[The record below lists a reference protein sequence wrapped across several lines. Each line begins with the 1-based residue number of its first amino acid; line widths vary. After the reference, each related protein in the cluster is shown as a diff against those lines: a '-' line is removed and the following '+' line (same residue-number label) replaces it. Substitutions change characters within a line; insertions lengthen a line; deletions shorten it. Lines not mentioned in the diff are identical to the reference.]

1 MARGVKWKN
10 PPGSAARS
18 RNKETKPQ
26 THLALSSEVGP
37 KAPRLRN
44 GLCPPMGMVRPCSGP
59 PAGEGCKAEKTRK
72 RVIAHSSARTQLP
85 TSPSPTTRRCSLLIN
100 SLLCTSAAF
109 ISAVIC
115 FKVLVFDPKTTVPP
129 ITAAIAPTV
138 AVGSNLIAPMTIA
151 KIKIPPAATAA
162 FEMRMILR
170 HLSTTSVSSS
180 RRASMCKIC
189 RRRSWS

>member
-115 FKVLVFDPKTTVPP
+115 FKVLGCQLQLRSRIRLPANCRLARHK
-129 ITAAIAPTV
+129 IQRAI
-138 AVGSNLIAPMTIA
+138 GSQLF
-151 KIKIPPAATAA
+151 K
-162 FEMRMILR
+162 
-170 HLSTTSVSSS
+170 
-180 RRASMCKIC
+180 RASAFDLAAKAIIADQSSGALFLMNFVMKIVASTSASASC
-189 RRRSWS
+189 ALA